1 MVKYIINRLIL
12 AVPVILGSLTLV
24 FLIIH
29 WLPGDP
35 ARMLAGDDHAE
46 DRIQYLQE
54 QLGLNRP
61 LWVQYFTYLWD
72 SMRGDFGH
80 SFANQQPVMD
90 RLLSQLPS
98 TAELAVVSTIFA
110 IITGITLG
118 ILSAVYRN
126 RLVDYVIRIVSLF
139 GVSMPK
145 FWLGILLI
153 LIFSVHL
160 HLLPAIGNGSFK
172 QVILPAFALGVTG
185 AGILARMVRNSI
197 LEVIE
202 DPFVTTLR
210 AKGVTERKVLYLH
223 VLRNALLP
231 SLTIIGV
238 IFVGMLE
245 GAVVTE
251 TVFARQGIG
260 KMVVDAIGQK
270 DIPVIQASILICAV
284 FNIVVNLLV
293 DISYSFV
300 DPRVRQQSA

>member
-1 MVKYIINRLIL
+1 MVKYIVNRLIL
-12 AVPVILGSLTLV
+12 AIPIIWGSLTLV
-24 FLIIH
+24 FLIVH

-35 ARMLAGDDHAE
+35 ARMLAGDDSAE
-46 DRIQYLQE
+46 DRVRYLQE

-61 LWVQYFTYLWD
+61 LWEQYFAYLWD

-80 SFANQQPVMD
+80 SFANQQPVMS
-90 RLLSQLPS
+90 RLLSQLPA
-98 TAELAVVSTIFA
+98 TFELAIASTVFA
-110 IITGITLG
+110 VAAGIVLG

-126 RLVDYVIRIVSLF
+126 RMLDYVIRIISLF

-160 HLLPAIGNGSFK
+160 HLLPAIGNGSFE
-172 QVILPAFALGVTG
+172 QLILPSFALGVTG

-210 AKGVTERKVLYLH
+210 AKGVTEKKVLYVH

-231 SLTIIGV
+231 AITIIGM

-251 TVFARQGIG
+251 TVFSRQGIG

-270 DIPVIQASILICAV
+270 DIPIIQASILICAV
-284 FNIVVNLLV
+284 FNIVVNLMV

-300 DPRVRQQSA
+300 DPRVRQSM